1 MSRHSEVG
9 AATRLRNGRWVTRRI
24 GERTSADR
32 RRFARALIL
41 VLTSVTLAA
50 CASTAGNRPARAT
63 PTPQTPATTATPPT
77 IATPTPASTT
87 TLAACAAAVTRT
99 ALHVVHRFT
108 VSPDDIAI
116 DTSGRLWISARE
128 VDQLISLN
136 PDGSGVATVT
146 VPGGPEGVA
155 VAASGIYVAQQN
167 VNAIEQIT
175 PQRRGVMTFPNHTAN
190 AGIDGI
196 ALGTNGQTLLIPD
209 SPNGTL
215 LELSLIGPP
224 GPRVIA
230 THLGRP
236 VSAAAGASGDIFVA
250 SESSPGLVVVSSTGA
265 VRRIG
270 GFNDLD
276 EVVAYAGLLY
286 VTELNH
292 HDVLAVDP
300 TSGASV
306 RLAVNLP
313 APQGLAVTAGGTLE
327 IVDATTDTLYSLPA
341 CGVA

>member
-1 MSRHSEVG
+1 
-9 AATRLRNGRWVTRRI
+9 
-24 GERTSADR
+24 
-32 RRFARALIL
+32 LI
-41 VLTSVTLAA
+41 VAFTIVALAA
-50 CASTAGNRPARAT
+50 CTSAVSHTPAEAT
-63 PTPQTPATTATPPT
+63 PTPQTPAT
-77 IATPTPASTT
+77 IATPSTVATPAPAPAT
-87 TLAACAAAVTRT
+87 TLGACAAAVTRT
-99 ALHVVHRFT
+99 ALHVVHRFS

-116 DTSGRLWISARE
+116 DASGRLWVSARE
-128 VDQLISLN
+128 VDELISLN

-155 VAASGIYVAQQN
+155 VAASGTYVAQQN

-175 PQRRGVMTFPNHTAN
+175 PQRRGVITFPNHTAN

-196 ALGTNGQTLLIPD
+196 ALGASGQTLLIPD

-215 LELSLIGPP
+215 LELSLGGPP
-224 GPRVIA
+224 TPRVIA

-236 VSAAAGASGDIFVA
+236 VSAAPGPSGDIFVA
-250 SESSPGLVVVSSTGA
+250 SESSPGLVVVTSTGA
-265 VRRIG
+265 VREIG

-286 VTELNH
+286 VTELNR

-306 RLAVNLP
+306 RLAFNLP